1 MNYLTITIII
11 NLIVSLVFILYS
23 LILYQSQRKMQSI
36 TPESS
41 INTDNME
48 SLDDYFKKMEVFVIQ
63 KKISSIKTPRKVP
76 PIKKLRGPLV
86 IQRDEELIIKDAENL
101 LYEFENDLKDAIPKN
116 KIELKRDLNTLLT
129 LISDLESMDAS
140 HYGGLTEETQ
150 DMGKG
155 MLYDSISRK
164 LDKIIKNNKF
174 DEFQFIQAEK
184 LENIAFKQIKRLEH
198 EDFEKTLEIM
208 KEIGKINQII
218 EIGPFIKLL
227 TFHENLKIKSSEKV
241 IISLYA
247 EHDITKIGDI
257 QEKTLWKPSFL
268 NSTLQK
274 MHSKKILDLNL
285 LEQKITING
294 LISSSE
300 RSERNKKLEEIIK
313 NKIEKEKDSIK
324 LQSYRKQHD
333 ITLNRKKSR
342 LQQEKLKTQQT
353 ELLAEAK
360 LEAIKL
366 SKIHRKEAE
375 KSSEIQDKERKKK
388 IKSEKIE
395 KEKGEKAEKVKKIEK
410 KKTKKKPEKKTENP
424 IVDETQKMVNEI
436 KKIFKNVGKITGGI
450 ITLSTLLKILKNGAF
465 PKLKK
470 IELINIIDILKEKE
484 DIFDEIS
491 YSGVIIYIFDEIS
504 FDDDMKQLIKQ
515 FIVNEEMDEE
525 DIGISIDDWSSKK
538 IKRVIKKFE
547 DHNLIKKDK
556 KNLYYLPGLINAKK

>member
-1 MNYLTITIII
+1 MNNLTITIII

-23 LILYQSQRKMQSI
+23 VILYQSQRKKQEI
-36 TPESS
+36 IPETSKIS
-41 INTDNME
+41 ENVQT
-48 SLDDYFKKMEVFVIQ
+48 LDDYFKKMEVFVIQ
-63 KKISSIKTPRKVP
+63 KKISLIKPPRKAP
-76 PIKKLRGPLV
+76 PIKKMEGPLV
-86 IQRDEELIIKDAENL
+86 IQRDEELIIKDGENL
-101 LYEFENDLKDAIPKN
+101 LEEYENALKDASPKN
-116 KIELKRDLNTLLT
+116 KLEYNRDLNTLLT
-129 LISDLESMDAS
+129 LISDLESLDAS
-140 HYGGLTEETQ
+140 HYGGITEEPQ

-227 TFHENLKIKSSEKV
+227 TFNENLKVNTSEKV

-247 EHDITKIGDI
+247 EHDITKIEDI
-257 QEKTLWKPSFL
+257 QERTLWKPSFL
-268 NSTLQK
+268 NSVLQK
-274 MHSKKILDLNL
+274 MQSKKILDLNL
-285 LEQKITING
+285 LEQEISING

-300 RSERNKKLEEIIK
+300 RSERNKRLEEIIK
-313 NKIEKEKDSIK
+313 NKIEKEKDSKK
-324 LQSYRKQHD
+324 LDGYRQQHD

-360 LEAIKL
+360 LEAEKI

-375 KSSEIQDKERKKK
+375 KQSKIEDKERKKK
-388 IKSEKIE
+388 IKSGKIDL
-395 KEKGEKAEKVKKIEK
+395 KEGKKTDKDK
-410 KKTKKKPEKKTENP
+410 KKKQNKSEIPIDEK
-424 IVDETQKMVNEI
+424 QKLVNEI
-436 KKIFKNVGKITGGI
+436 EKIFKKIGKITGGI
-450 ITLSTLLKILKNGAF
+450 ITLSTLLKILKNSAF

-470 IELINIIDILKEKE
+470 IELLNIVDILKEKGN
-484 DIFDEIS
+484 IIDELS
-491 YSGVIIYIFDEIS
+491 YSGVIIYVFGDLS
-504 FDDDMKQLIKQ
+504 FDDDMVQLIKK

-525 DIGISIDDWSSKK
+525 DIGVAIDDWSSKK

-547 DHNLIKKDK
+547 DLKLIKKDK
-556 KNLYYLPGLINAKK
+556 KNHYYLPGLINAKK